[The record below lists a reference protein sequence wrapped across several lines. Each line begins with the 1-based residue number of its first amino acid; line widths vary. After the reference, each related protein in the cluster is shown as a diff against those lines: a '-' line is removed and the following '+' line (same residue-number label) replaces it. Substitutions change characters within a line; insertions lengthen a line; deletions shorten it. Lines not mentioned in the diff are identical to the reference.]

1 MTNEIQI
8 HFINFINPKGENVL
22 FFHIGSTLK
31 KSLKKLFSRVWVV
44 SVSPR
49 KFAGLWEGCLYIPV
63 AMEAVFGE
71 TRLNSTVAEGLWF
84 PQEKLHPWKLQKE
97 FDQRKLQCPNTKKSF
112 AAQVQYICIWAFTFA
127 DQ

>member
-49 KFAGLWEGCLYIPV
+49 KFAGL
-63 AMEAVFGE
+63 
-71 TRLNSTVAEGLWF
+71 
-84 PQEKLHPWKLQKE
+84 
-97 FDQRKLQCPNTKKSF
+97 
-112 AAQVQYICIWAFTFA
+112 
-127 DQ
+127 